1 MLDQFMN
8 IVREASQD
16 QIVNNPQIPNEYNQE
31 VMQEAGNSVL
41 SAMQSMMASG
51 QGANL
56 LGLFGS
62 GGGGDL
68 NNNPLTQ
75 MATNNFTNNV
85 SQKLGLNPTLVKAIA
100 AIVIPMLIKK
110 FLSRT
115 NANPANAGISNG
127 QPGGIDIQDIFNTIS
142 GGGTSGL
149 NLPNI
154 LSRFTQRQQ
163 QNPATCLLYT
173 SPSPRD

>member
-1 MLDQFMN
+1 
-8 IVREASQD
+8 
-16 QIVNNPQIPNEYNQE
+16 
-31 VMQEAGNSVL
+31 
-41 SAMQSMMASG
+41 MQSMMASG

-163 QNPATCLLYT
+163 QNPPTAGASANPLDRDGDGDVDMQDLMGAFAGGGQQQQQTPSGGFLDLLKGL
-173 SPSPRD
+173 RG